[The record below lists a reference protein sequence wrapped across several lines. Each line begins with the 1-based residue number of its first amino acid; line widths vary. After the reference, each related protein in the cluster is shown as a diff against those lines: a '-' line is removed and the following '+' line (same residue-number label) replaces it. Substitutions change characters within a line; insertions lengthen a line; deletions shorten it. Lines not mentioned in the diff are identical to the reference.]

1 MDAVVLA
8 PTSAVAKASSETK
21 RSAFEQLASEAVR
34 RAGIRFDTLIVHAD
48 RVIVQANTV
57 VIPVTTDDRVI
68 TTKDQRGVEVP
79 RKTPLLLGSRHLIV
93 KHVDLN
99 ATSVP
104 FRDET
109 HRDRTRRSFA
119 CECAMYRER

>member
-1 MDAVVLA
+1 MDAVVFA

-57 VIPVTTDDRVI
+57 VIPVTTHDRVI

-109 HRDRTRRSFA
+109 SLQTTSS
-119 CECAMYRER
+119 